1 MLYLYQRIITAIKK
15 EMDYMKKTRN
25 AFSIVLSIVMVL
37 SVISVFGVTTSAANT
52 PFKPY
57 DFKIENGTISM
68 KIDSESNSDTRSNSY
83 YFECCRFDLF
93 MIASDSPT
101 GLDPA
106 SNKDYNYVIVVRN
119 DGYPTAT
126 DGAGVT
132 KDGLTFSITLN
143 NSAIS
148 KIRDFSAENPYVW
161 LVIRPCSLAN
171 GLDNAFDENPNSMG
185 FYHNKA
191 ASCAYFDSAICL
203 GKYNTLDDFHE
214 VKPASTL
221 TIGDFNRKTKTFC
234 DAEGMGTDKFGCAA
248 IYVGSEISDGDTIT
262 LPAGYSKSSNS
273 DDYKIY
279 VNLSEP
285 ATAEEIAENL
295 ISKIKFEFKE
305 EQNIR
310 VELLANEP
318 DEAYFYCEENDHYYT
333 FIDNDD
339 CTWTE
344 AYDAARNMQ
353 YNGRQGYLATITSKT
368 EDTFIYEASGGKVGW
383 LGSSRLMPS
392 DKEGNYYNSFS
403 TTAFTDNWCWSCGP
417 EIGTE
422 FFDTKTVRN
431 SSYYT
436 DSNTPVIFA
445 RNAEKDYYF
454 NWDKENGE
462 PSASHGYENSLAT
475 LMVGSGYTTGSEIN
489 NYSWNDV
496 AYDAFDVKGSR
507 WCPKGY
513 MVEFGDL
520 TVGDSN
526 TAVNPSDDGL
536 VTTWVNV
543 TNVEYEP
550 AKSNVNTYEVTIN
563 GRPNMVQFIEC
574 DHGDGKGTRSFDRYH
589 DSVTIVSYDKNGN
602 VVSSTSKDL
611 AYEIWTIT
619 TPLAEGNID
628 VRVKEAGSP
637 YWEDVS
643 DAYSF
648 VNEYAELDSGV
659 ISATLAKTNGAKGAV
674 KVAVVTG
681 AEVQTVQL
689 KNDRGETFTIGKSKA
704 AANADGTLTFN
715 GSVYFHGA
723 DGHTDVATIRVLDE
737 YGWHD
742 SDITVQYTIGDRALP
757 R

>member
-1 MLYLYQRIITAIKK
+1 
-15 EMDYMKKTRN
+15 MKRAKRTL
-25 AFSIVLSIVMVL
+25 SIVLSIVMVL
-37 SVISVFGVTTSAANT
+37 SMFSLLGVTTSAANT
-52 PFKPY
+52 PFRPY
-57 DFKIENGTISM
+57 DLVVDDSGISL
-68 KIDSESNSDTRSNSY
+68 KIDAESNSDTQSNPRRFACS
-83 YFECCRFDLF
+83 RFDMF
-93 MIASDSPT
+93 MIATDSPT
-101 GLDPA
+101 GVDA
-106 SNKDYNYVIVVRN
+106 GSSFFYDYVIVVRN

-143 NSAIS
+143 TSAINNI
-148 KIRDFSAENPYVW
+148 KDFSAENPYVW
-161 LVIRPCSLAN
+161 LVIRPCSLDN
-171 GLDNAFDENPNSMG
+171 GLDNAFTENPNSMG
-185 FYHNKA
+185 FYNNKA
-191 ASCAYFDSAICL
+191 AARQYFDSAVCL
-203 GKYNTLDDFHE
+203 GKYNTLDDFHD

-221 TIGDFNRKTKTFC
+221 NLGTYDRKTKTFC
-234 DAEGMGTDKFGCAA
+234 DAEGSGNGKYGCAA

-262 LPAGYSKSSNS
+262 LPAGYSKSANS

-285 ATAEEIAENL
+285 ATADEIAKDL
-295 ISKIKFEFKE
+295 ISKIKFDFKE

-318 DEAYFYCEENDHYYT
+318 NSAYFYCEENDHYYT

-344 AYDAARNMQ
+344 AYDAARDMQ

-550 AKSNVNTYEVTIN
+550 AKSTSNTYEVTIN
-563 GRPNMVQFIEC
+563 GRPNMVQFMEC
-574 DHGDGKGTRSFDRYH
+574 DHGDGTGTRSFDRHH
-589 DSVTIVSYDKNGN
+589 DSVTIVSYDKDGN
-602 VVSSTSKDL
+602 VVPSTSKDL
-611 AYEIWTIT
+611 AYEVWTIT
-619 TPLAEGNID
+619 TQLADGNIG

-637 YWEDVS
+637 AWEDIS
-643 DAYSF
+643 GAYYF
-648 VNEYAELDSGV
+648 ENEYAPLDSDI
-659 ISATLAKTNGAKGAV
+659 ISAELAKTEGKKGPVKYTVTAGADV
-674 KVAVVTG
+674 KAIQFRNQ
-681 AEVQTVQL
+681 E
-689 KNDRGETFTIGKSKA
+689 GETFTMTAEKA
-704 AANADGTLTFN
+704 AANADGTLTFT
-715 GSVYFHGA
+715 GSVWFHSTGIRTVTLKVLTDT
-723 DGHTDVATIRVLDE
+723 DGWKDAGITLE
-737 YGWHD
+737 YN
-742 SDITVQYTIGDRALP
+742 INA
-757 R
+757 